1 MLPKRWIHTLAL
13 AAAIGVAV
21 LFFVNV
27 ASWVVADSLCC
38 ADDAFF
44 AVVAKNLAF
53 GRGYLASYPDP
64 VLPEGRAGRFDPGV
78 TLGPTMILPAGAAI
92 KLLGN
97 EYWVPGAVTLGLI
110 IGLLAYVIW
119 EFARR
124 VGSQLATAVFVLV
137 LLWLLNVS
145 TAGHH
150 FAHWYAFLGEIPA
163 TLLVVLGFMRITRM
177 GAAPRDLAIGGA
189 LFSLAVLTK
198 TITAIMIP
206 VAAMGLWWAT
216 NPRWASRF
224 RPSRLVVTRLLIF
237 GIGVLIPLLAF
248 EIYQLIDLGP
258 EAYLTIK
265 RAELGFISGHGGSG
279 IGTLLSD
286 RAWREMAHTITNNWG
301 TLTRY
306 FKGTLFASLTLSG
319 ALAASVL
326 ATRCRN
332 ELGRFAFLLIAA
344 FWLHFLWW
352 LVLSNTGWIR
362 HLLPALLLLCTAVAT
377 LVATP
382 ATRVGRGLLFVVVMA
397 GFAARGLELPRNFS
411 PTPWFNPSPRV
422 EAMLMARDVLAS
434 KQQDYPLIADW
445 WASAADMEY
454 LLEGTSN
461 FVHIN
466 HMWTTGNQ
474 CAVLYR
480 DARMM
485 NFSPE
490 AAKRFDK
497 AIANWGKTTLLDR
510 PPYSIIL
517 CCR

>member
-27 ASWVVADSLCC
+27 ASWVVANSLCC

-64 VLPEGRAGRFDPGV
+64 VLPEGMAVRFDPGI

-92 KLLGN
+92 RLLGN

-124 VGSQLATAVFVLV
+124 VGSQLATATFVLV

-145 TAGHH
+145 TAGDH

-163 TLLVVLGFMRITRM
+163 TLLLVLGFMRITRM

-198 TITAIMIP
+198 TITAITIP
-206 VAAMGLWWAT
+206 VAVMGVWWAT
-216 NPRWASRF
+216 SPRWASRF
-224 RPSRLVVTRLLIF
+224 RPSRFVVTRLLIL
-237 GIGVLIPLLAF
+237 GTGVLIPLLAF
-248 EIYQLIDLGP
+248 EIYKLIDLGP
-258 EAYLTIK
+258 EAYLTIT
-265 RAELGFISGHGGSG
+265 RAEVSFISGHGGSG
-279 IGTLLSD
+279 VGAVLSD
-286 RAWREMAHTITNNWG
+286 RIWREMTHTITNNWV
-301 TLTRY
+301 TFTRY
-306 FKGTLFASLTLSG
+306 FEGPLFASLTLSG

-326 ATRCRN
+326 AIRCRN
-332 ELGRFAFLLIAA
+332 ELGRFAFLLIVA
-344 FWLHFLWW
+344 FWLYFLWW

-377 LVATP
+377 LVATLD
-382 ATRVGRGLLFVVVMA
+382 TRVGRGLLLVAIMA
-397 GFAARGLELPRNFS
+397 GFAARALELPRNVS
-411 PTPWFNPSPRV
+411 PTPWFNPSLRV
-422 EAMLMARDVLAS
+422 QAMLMARDLLAS

-445 WASAADMEY
+445 WATAVDMEY
-454 LLEGTSN
+454 LLDGTSN
-461 FVHIN
+461 FLHIN
-466 HMWTTGNQ
+466 QMWTTGKQ
-474 CAVLYR
+474 CVLLYR
-480 DARMM
+480 HAWMI
-485 NFSPE
+485 NFSAE
-490 AAKRFDK
+490 AAKRFDN
-497 AIANWGKTTLLDR
+497 AIANWGKTTLFER